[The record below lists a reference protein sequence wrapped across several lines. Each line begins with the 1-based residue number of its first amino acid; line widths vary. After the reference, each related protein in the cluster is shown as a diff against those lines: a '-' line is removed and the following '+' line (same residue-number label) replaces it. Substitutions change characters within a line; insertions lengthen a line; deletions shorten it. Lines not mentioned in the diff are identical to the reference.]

1 MLTCNVTVKFL
12 YNFEANLFSPDILLP
27 LCFVIHTAEETN
39 AHFCC
44 LLFTSCVKA
53 SDMSELMLLGLA
65 FNAVFCERKI
75 SEAEKAFSRCM
86 LHMCVTHTSCVTCQV
101 LAEGRTW
108 RQP

>member
-1 MLTCNVTVKFL
+1 
-12 YNFEANLFSPDILLP
+12 
-27 LCFVIHTAEETN
+27 
-39 AHFCC
+39 
-44 LLFTSCVKA
+44 
-53 SDMSELMLLGLA
+53 MSELMLLGLA